1 MDEGELLGVGA
12 VHHESEALLRIQQQ
26 PAGGGRDPVRGYLGS
41 LLWLVYGDVS
51 LAGLAVAVVYSL
63 DFIATVPPN
72 VTLTAAAFGREIGP
86 AVVDWIFA
94 AHQLGVGAMAYA
106 TASAAARWAPTSPT
120 SSPPVCCAWRPRRR
134 SR

>member
-1 MDEGELLGVGA
+1 L
-12 VHHESEALLRIQQQ
+12 
-26 PAGGGRDPVRGYLGS
+26 S
-41 LLWLVYGDVS
+41 LLWLVHGDVS
-51 LAGLAVAVVYSL
+51 LAGLAVFAAVYGL
-63 DFIATVPPN
+63 DYIAAAPPTVK
-72 VTLTAAAFGREIGP
+72 LTAGAFGRETGP
-86 AVVDWIFA
+86 SVVGWIFA